1 MFGFSN
7 TFSSFVKYDILFIYL
22 TYWPEDVVCIQRN
35 MSSFS
40 LKNVVFYI
48 QVLVNLIFVGNF
60 GKVVFNL

>member
-1 MFGFSN
+1 M
-7 TFSSFVKYDILFIYL
+7 KYDILFIYL

-35 MSSFS
+35 TSSFS

>member
-1 MFGFSN
+1 M
-7 TFSSFVKYDILFIYL
+7 KYDILFIYL

>member
-7 TFSSFVKYDILFIYL
+7 TFSSFVKYILFIYL

-35 MSSFS
+35 TSSFS
-40 LKNVVFYI
+40 FKNVVFYI

>member
-22 TYWPEDVVCIQRN
+22 THWPEDVVCIQRN

-40 LKNVVFYI
+40 FKNVVFYI
-48 QVLVNLIFVGNF
+48 QIKYNNV
-60 GKVVFNL
+60 

>member
-40 LKNVVFYI
+40 FKNVVFYI